1 MGTEQEPSHVE
12 YLRQLEELLG
22 PEAYQ
27 QTVRETY
34 VGALQQAVSTSDT
47 AAASDL
53 YAACGHDLTIVP
65 STPAWTGFAS
75 WYEGRLAVVAD
86 HVLFFATMI
95 KAPGCRVLFDMA
107 GPAVEVT
114 FSRKMGSISM
124 TLRDGSTKKKV
135 FLTPPRHSSLTEV
148 SAPAEG
154 PGFSEVVDQV
164 KGLFDAAGAL
174 GAAAGLLGE
183 SVSMFRSYRIAKVH
197 QEMWRVYFDRL
208 KSGESA
214 PFTNHGPEIKSTS
227 ATTQRSE
234 TLQPG
239 TKRSRAIVEAS
250 TVTTVTTAG
259 GTARR
264 RTMSGNEEADGRL
277 AERVAG
283 ASGVSAD
290 AAQVV
295 IDVITDKV
303 FEEIEQHGRSRVPAL
318 GTFVLCERRQPGS
331 SRPTGHVTFRATKGF
346 RDAVEMQSEV
356 PSPDVAHS

>member
-1 MGTEQEPSHVE
+1 MGTEHEPSYVE

-27 QTVRETY
+27 QTLRETY
-34 VGALQQAVSTSDT
+34 ADALRQAVSTSDT

-86 HVLFFATMI
+86 HVLFFATTI
-95 KAPGCRVLFDMA
+95 RAPGCRVLFDMA

-154 PGFSEVVDQV
+154 PGFSAVVDQV

-174 GAAAGLLGE
+174 GEAAGLLGE
-183 SVSMFRSYRIAKVH
+183 SVSMFRSHRIAKVH
-197 QEMWRVYFDRL
+197 QEMWRVYLDRL

-214 PFTNHGPEIKSTS
+214 PFTNRGPEIQSTS
-227 ATTQRSE
+227 MTTQPSE
-234 TLQPG
+234 TLPPA
-239 TKRSRAIVEAS
+239 TKRPRVIAEAS
-250 TVTTVTTAG
+250 SVTTAG
-259 GTARR
+259 GTAGR
-264 RTMSGNEEADGRL
+264 RTMSGDEEADGHL

-295 IDVITDKV
+295 IDMITDKV

-331 SRPTGHVTFRATKGF
+331 SQPTGHVTFRATKGF

-356 PSPDVAHS
+356 ASPDVAHS